1 MTTLHLHIGSE
12 KTGTTSVQRFLRANR
27 ELLAQHA
34 ILFPRAPG
42 EENQMGLAVAAQ
54 TDFGPLRRK
63 IFHVHTWPEVEEF
76 RTALKRNL
84 EDELGARD
92 YRSAV
97 MSGEHCS
104 SRLTTEEEVRWL
116 RDFLME
122 MFDDVRIVV
131 YLRRQD
137 EFLLS
142 TYSTDVKGGAV
153 HRLRVPEGDILD
165 RRYDHWNLVS
175 RWANVFGRENI
186 ICRKYEKASLK
197 DGDIIE
203 DFRQAVGLDPTWPY
217 AYPKRLNE
225 SLDAT
230 CLEFLRLMNKH
241 VPRLTEDGLNKR
253 RGNIVSVLA
262 GVANGPLL
270 TLPEKAL
277 EGFMARFAESNRR
290 VATEYFGGALQDSD
304 DPLFAR
310 SADDRPRTTNPDL
323 TIQKAVGIC
332 AVIWDEKQA
341 QLEQKQKQIERTGRQ
356 RLKGQLGKGRPGGA
370 RLRNNQASAR

>member
-1 MTTLHLHIGSE
+1 MTALYLHIGSE

-27 ELLAQHA
+27 ELLAKHA
-34 ILFPRAPG
+34 VLFPRAPG

-63 IFHVHTWPEVEEF
+63 IFNVKTGPDVEEF
-76 RTALKRNL
+76 RAALKRNL
-84 EDELGARD
+84 EDELGACD
-92 YRSAV
+92 YRTAI

-104 SRLTTEEEVRWL
+104 SHLTTEEEVQWL
-116 RDFLME
+116 REFLKNI
-122 MFDDVRIVV
+122 FDEVRIVV

-142 TYSTDVKGGAV
+142 TYSTDIKGGAV
-153 HRLRVPEGDILD
+153 HRLRVPEGDIIE

-175 RWANVFGRENI
+175 RWANVFGPANI

-197 DGDIIE
+197 DGDIVE
-203 DFRQAVGLDPTWPY
+203 DFRHVVGLDPAWPY
-217 AYPKRLNE
+217 TYPKRLNE

-230 CLEFLRLMNKH
+230 SLEFLRLMNKH

-262 GVANGPLL
+262 GVSNGPLL
-270 TLPEKAL
+270 TLPKNAL
-277 EGFMARFAESNRR
+277 QDFMSRFTESNRR
-290 VATEYFGGALQDSD
+290 VAMEYFGGTLENSD
-304 DPLFAR
+304 DPLFSL
-310 SADDRPRTTNPDL
+310 SADDRSRTTSPDL
-323 TIQKAVGIC
+323 TVQKAVGIC

-341 QLEQKQKQIERTGRQ
+341 QLEQKQKQIERTGMQ
-356 RLKGQLGKGRPGGA
+356 RLKGPLGKGRPGGA
-370 RLRNNQASAR
+370 RLRNDQASVR